1 MQLAKGGYVK
11 KGLLSAVVLAAII
24 PTAVLAGTIANT
36 PHDLSSTST
45 GPNKSSTADTCAF
58 CHVAHNG
65 SPGAFR
71 PLWSHTMTGQNL
83 SWAPATTVRGTTL
96 PTSITSTQLQGS
108 RGCMSCHD
116 GTVALGDLLNGS
128 GSTATGPN
136 VTAGKLSAG
145 KSLLN
150 PANMQMNH
158 PLGVPQPPVVAGFT
172 TFKTVAPGSAV
183 NYDANGNVQC
193 DSCHNPHD
201 NAFGKFLKVNPAGGA
216 ICLTCHNV

>member
-1 MQLAKGGYVK
+1 MIRKSAMILVCAALLAPSVAWAQDAKAFLGDW
-11 KGLLSAVVLAAII
+11 VL
-24 PTAVLAGTIANT
+24 TIEGRR
-36 PHDLSSTST
+36 
-45 GPNKSSTADTCAF
+45 GPQE
-58 CHVAHNG
+58 
-65 SPGAFR
+65 R
-71 PLWSHTMTGQNL
+71 PLN
-83 SWAPATTVRGTTL
+83 
-96 PTSITSTQLQGS
+96 IK
-108 RGCMSCHD
+108 D
-116 GTVALGDLLNGS
+116 
-128 GSTATGPN
+128 
-136 VTAGKLSAG
+136 TAGKLSAG